1 MHYMLFYDYVPDYPE
16 RRGRF
21 RDAHLRR
28 IEAALA
34 RGELVLGGAFA
45 DPADGAMILFEAD
58 SPAVPRP
65 SRGRIPTSSKGSSP
79 AGGCG
84 NGRPW
89 SGATR
94 RSRSRRP
101 RGSEGAARSGPVP
114 RRVARRNRGRH

>member
-58 SPAVPRP
+58 SPAAAEAFAREDPYVVEGLVTRWWVREWTTVVGRDAAKPVAPP
-65 SRGRIPTSSKGSSP
+65 SRL
-79 AGGCG
+79 
-84 NGRPW
+84 
-89 SGATR
+89 
-94 RSRSRRP
+94 
-101 RGSEGAARSGPVP
+101 
-114 RRVARRNRGRH
+114 